1 MDWSVVGFWVGLTV
15 PIVSYILYPFSVI
28 ALSRFVD
35 SPGTTSG
42 ADWPSASVVI
52 AAHNEEATISRAVQ
66 SILRQTYPAPL
77 SVIVGLDGC
86 TDATA
91 GVLAEIADPRLTVLD
106 LPRAGKAM
114 TDNRLVEA
122 ADSEVVVTTSAGSEF
137 ADGALSRL
145 LEPLRDP
152 RVGCSTGVFR
162 PRPDGTDS
170 GEGEVL
176 YWRLEYAV
184 MRAESRLGILAMASG
199 TALAFRRSMFRPI
212 PGDSDADV
220 VVAPTIALQG
230 SRVIHVST
238 AIVYD
243 DGPSTFGF
251 VLRSRRRMALGALP
265 ATIALV
271 PRLLAAGRIGPAVSL
286 VAHKL
291 FRWLT
296 PVAAIAWALSAVA
309 ILARSGSLYAL
320 PVVALL
326 AALGLVGGLSLLDR
340 RLRGAVVS
348 LTLAQLAFG
357 LALADVLRGRRAR
370 MWTRDPE

>member
-15 PIVSYILYPFSVI
+15 PIVSYILYPFGVI
-28 ALSRFVD
+28 ALSRFVE
-35 SPGTTSG
+35 SPGTTSEV
-42 ADWPSASVVI
+42 DWPSASVVI

-184 MRAESRLGILAMASG
+184 MRAESRLGILAVASG

-286 VAHKL
+286 VVHKL

-357 LALADVLRGRRAR
+357 LALADALRGRRAR